1 MQDDIKRIRRK
12 KISSS
17 DENIRGV
24 SRKSVNRQD
33 RNIRS
38 SSLSDFESRGKT
50 YRDSNR
56 GLNERAKIKKT
67 VYNQEKGYKKVTM
80 TSGRGDIY
88 RSDEDSVRVNRNE
101 RLDRTRKDGT
111 DRGMRFESKRN
122 DRDGGLKNKLSRGG
136 QRKPKKSTPSSNSS
150 IHPVF
155 YTFIKRAIVTL
166 IILGIVGSAVIYGY
180 YKYCTYDM
188 APLTENTVM
197 ASYINKD
204 PIPINEVPKN
214 LKNAFVSIEDE
225 RFYEHGGIDIKSM
238 IRAVIST
245 ATGNTQGGS
254 TIDMQVSKILLTS
267 SEKTMKRKMMDI
279 RNAIAMN
286 KVMTKDEIL
295 EAYVNNAYFGKST
308 YGVKNGA
315 ELYFKKDVRK
325 LDLSQ
330 CSMLAGIT
338 NNPSRFSEYNEARKR
353 QKAILRKMYELGY
366 IKERDMKDAIFRD
379 VPFKS
384 EIE

>member
-24 SRKSVNRQD
+24 SRNSVNRQD

-38 SSLSDFESRGKT
+38 SAPNDFESRKKT
-50 YRDSNR
+50 NRDTNR

-80 TSGRGDIY
+80 TSGRDVMS
-88 RSDEDSVRVNRNE
+88 REEDAVRFNRNKSKKRIGSE
-101 RLDRTRKDGT
+101 NKTSGGTVKQKRKFKSSYSSKAHSLLYTVVKRL
-111 DRGMRFESKRN
+111 
-122 DRDGGLKNKLSRGG
+122 
-136 QRKPKKSTPSSNSS
+136 
-150 IHPVF
+150 
-155 YTFIKRAIVTL
+155 IVTL
-166 IILGIVGSAVIYGY
+166 LIIGIVGSAAIYGY

-188 APLTENTVM
+188 APLTKNMVM

-366 IKERDMKDAIFRD
+366 INERDMKDAIFRD